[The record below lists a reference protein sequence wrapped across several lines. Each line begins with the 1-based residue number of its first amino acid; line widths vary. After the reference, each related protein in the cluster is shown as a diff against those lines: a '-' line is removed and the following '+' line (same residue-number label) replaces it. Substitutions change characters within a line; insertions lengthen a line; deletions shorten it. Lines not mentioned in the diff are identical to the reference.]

1 MQMTKCWETEHTSAA
16 SQACSDL
23 NKLEGPGKDTA
34 RQRMKQNCRIL
45 SAGWHFMHFEAC
57 TDLTVQRKS
66 NENTRQLLTSNRQR
80 YEQEPRPVIPT
91 LMTIIFFFYLAGTK
105 IIGRISSLGGGS
117 YTLLC
122 IQLLT
127 FEKREMLSEK
137 AQPFFFWRR
146 VGNMVNFKVKKAFN
160 LLGDVMHTTRW
171 TCTDALHGL

>member
-1 MQMTKCWETEHTSAA
+1 
-16 SQACSDL
+16 
-23 NKLEGPGKDTA
+23 
-34 RQRMKQNCRIL
+34 
-45 SAGWHFMHFEAC
+45 MHFEAC

-137 AQPFFFWRR
+137 AQPFFF
-146 VGNMVNFKVKKAFN
+146 
-160 LLGDVMHTTRW
+160 
-171 TCTDALHGL
+171 